1 MTQNSTVAIFLKGI
15 IALLFTCQTLS
26 AQTLSSIDKPSVI
39 MFILHI
45 SSNKIESLEKKGL
58 RRDAQLVREADRETN
73 TSIMQDFKEN
83 FKFCEVY
90 FFYDS
95 QMNYVLQK
103 QWNRVTFYDSE
114 HLKNGKKIEV
124 SNIDN
129 YIMAEVA
136 YPPAPEYPRIDSTGN
151 EIEPQYTTEYA
162 NARDYGIICYDQ
174 NYQLLRNKLQYTNI
188 ALRRVGNILR
198 PETIHYR
205 FVGAKKFQQKL
216 ERFFAPKVY

>member
-1 MTQNSTVAIFLKGI
+1 MTHRSIISATMKGI
-15 IALLFTCQTLS
+15 IALMFICQSLI
-26 AQTLSSIDKPSVI
+26 AQIIPTTDKPTVI

-45 SSNKIESLEKKGL
+45 SSNKIESLEKKGM
-58 RRDAQLVREADRETN
+58 RKDAQLVREADREIN
-73 TSIMQDFKEN
+73 TSIMRDFKEN

-103 QWNRVTFYDSE
+103 QWNMVTFYDSE

-124 SNIDN
+124 SYIDN

-136 YPPAPEYPRIDSTGN
+136 YPPAPEYPRIDSTGK
-151 EIEPQYTTEYA
+151 EIEPLYTTDYA

-174 NYQLLRNKLQYTNI
+174 QYQLLRNKLQYTNI
-188 ALRRVGNILR
+188 SLRRVGNILR
-198 PETIHYR
+198 PESIQYR